1 MSSEAG
7 ERLRALVVAG
17 YPAVRAGLI
26 AMLAFEVDIEPI
38 DESAVDHLDPDV
50 VVIDAGSLSENAIDD
65 VAARY
70 PAIPMVLIG
79 AELGTVDSA
88 FFASPGGYVPS
99 DIDSAAL
106 AATVRAVAQ
115 GLTVI
120 APGLVATGNGTS
132 SSDSHDAGLL
142 TPREREVLELIADG
156 LPNKAI
162 ARELGISE
170 HTAKFHVG
178 SVLGKLGA
186 SSRAEAVTLATRR
199 GLLTV

>member
-17 YPAVRAGLI
+17 YPAVRAGLT
-26 AMLAFEVDIEPI
+26 AMLAFEADIEPI
-38 DESAVDHLDPDV
+38 DESTADHLDPDV

-65 VAARY
+65 VAARH
-70 PAIPMVLIG
+70 PAIPVVLIG

-88 FFASPGGYVPS
+88 LFATPGGYVPS
-99 DIDSAAL
+99 DIDSVAL

-132 SSDSHDAGLL
+132 SPDSHDAGLL